1 MRELAYLVPVAL
13 GIGPAAWFRLRA
25 RGLVHE
31 VGTAPARP
39 VALVLGAKLLR
50 PGVPTTLLVHRL
62 EAAAR
67 LVELKKAERLVL
79 TGLAE
84 EVETMQAWLRARGV
98 ADDRVALDCSSA
110 RTIESFAHAR
120 KALGLTAV
128 AVVTNPFHLP
138 RSLYLARAAGLDAI
152 GIAARPGMP
161 VSARTMAR
169 NWAREAAASLRA
181 VWDVAVR

>member
-1 MRELAYLVPVAL
+1 MRELLFLVPAL
-13 GIGPAAWFRLRA
+13 LGLAPAAFFWLSGRR
-25 RGLVHE
+25 RTHE
-31 VGTAPARP
+31 VETAPGRP

-67 LVELKKAERLVL
+67 LVELKKAERLLL
-79 TGLAE
+79 TGLAT
-84 EVETMQAWLRARGV
+84 EVEAMQAWLRARGV
-98 ADDRVALDCSSA
+98 PDERMALDCSSA

-120 KALGLTAV
+120 RELALSAV

-138 RSLYLARAAGLDAI
+138 RSLFLARAAGLDAI
-152 GIAARPGMP
+152 GIAARPGAP
-161 VSARTMAR
+161 VRLSTMAK
-169 NWAREAAASLRA
+169 NWAREAVASLRA

>member
-1 MRELAYLVPVAL
+1 MRQLALLAL
-13 GIGPAAWFRLRA
+13 AVLGVGPAACFWLAGRR
-25 RGLVHE
+25 RVHE
-31 VGTAPARP
+31 VEATPARP

-67 LVELKKAERLVL
+67 LVELARVERLVL
-79 TGLAE
+79 TGLAG
-84 EVETMQAWLRARGV
+84 EVEAMQAWLRARGV
-98 ADDRVALDCSSA
+98 PEERMVLDCTSA

-120 KALGLTAV
+120 TALGLSAV

-138 RSLYLARAAGLDAI
+138 RSLFLARAAGLDAV
-152 GIAARPGMP
+152 GVAARPGAP
-161 VSARTMAR
+161 VDRATLAR
-169 NWAREAAASLRA
+169 NWAREAVASLRA